1 MKHDLTN
8 AQPKRVSQVCLSKQ
22 HSKGEVDFG
31 FSGVMAMA
39 SRICG
44 FKKQSM
50 TVISATTS
58 RFLASPRLYLRSHRT
73 HFPVISCK
81 IKDRKEIAATTSI

>member
-39 SRICG
+39 SRIYG
-44 FKKQSM
+44 FKKQSV
-50 TVISATTS
+50 TVISATT
-58 RFLASPRLYLRSHRT
+58 
-73 HFPVISCK
+73 
-81 IKDRKEIAATTSI
+81 